1 MNRDL
6 ALGLVAVALAAAW
19 FTAADA
25 VPVSMLSDAVGPG
38 GVPKVVAVVMGGA
51 GSLLALGALRGK
63 RATDDLPNPAHGRA
77 LGLLAIL
84 VAYIVLVPLV
94 GYVVA
99 IGALA
104 AAVAAY
110 AGAPLGPKVVAF
122 GVGAAALL
130 WLSFVQALGV
140 AFPAGRLFGGA

>member
-6 ALGLVAVALAAAW
+6 ALGLAAVALAAAW
-19 FTAADA
+19 FVAADGL
-25 VPVSMLSDAVGPG
+25 PISMLSDAVGPG
-38 GVPKVVAVVMGGA
+38 GVPKAVALVMGGA

-63 RATDDLPNPAHGRA
+63 RAMDDLPRPAHGRA

-84 VAYIVLVPLV
+84 VIYVVLVPLL

-99 IGALA
+99 IGVLA

-110 AGAPLGPKVVAF
+110 AGARGPGVAAF
-122 GVGAAALL
+122 GAGAAALL

-140 AFPAGRLFGGA
+140 AFPAGRLFGGT